1 MEFSHIS
8 VLLSECIEGLDIKS
22 DGIYVDCTA
31 GGGGHSF
38 EIAKR
43 LSENG
48 RLISIDRDPE
58 AIEAAGE
65 RLKAF
70 PNAQVVRANF
80 SEIDSVVK
88 TAGIS
93 AVDGV
98 LFDLGVSSHQLDTAE
113 RGFSYKADAPLDM
126 RMSKQGLSA
135 RDVVNEYE
143 ETELARIL
151 FEYGEERFSRQIAA
165 AIVKSRQQKPIET
178 TLELAGIISSA
189 VPAAA
194 RREKNPA
201 KRSFQAIRIEVNK
214 ELDSLSDGLD
224 RAFSVLGKGGRICV
238 ISFHSLEDRL
248 VKQRFASWC
257 RGCVCPPDFPV
268 CVCHREPKAKLVC
281 KKAILPGGEELIKNS
296 RSKSAKLRILEK
308 L

>member
-224 RAFSVLGKGGRICV
+224 RAFSVLGKGGRMCV

-248 VKQRFASWC
+248 VKQRFASCC
-257 RGCVCPPDFPV
+257 RCCICPPDFPASV
-268 CVCHREPKAKLVC
+268 SHMAPKAKLIS